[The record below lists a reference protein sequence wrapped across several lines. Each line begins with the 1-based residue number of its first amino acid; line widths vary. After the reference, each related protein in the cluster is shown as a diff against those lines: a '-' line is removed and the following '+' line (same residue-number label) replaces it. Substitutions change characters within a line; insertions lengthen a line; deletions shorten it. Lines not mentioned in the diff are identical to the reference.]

1 MKDSC
6 HSFLSSREC
15 ALLRSKFFFPK
26 YKIYRSYHQGAGS
39 TPPPQK
45 NSQYSDVARLLEH
58 LEYFFGCFLETVDS
72 VGHIPDSCKLFNFKC
87 LIYMRK
93 LRIKKS

>member
-15 ALLRSKFFFPK
+15 ALLRSKFSSKK
-26 YKIYRSYHQGAGS
+26 YKIYRSYHQGGGS

-45 NSQYSDVARLLEH
+45 THSTLTWPASWSTWNI
-58 LEYFFGCFLETVDS
+58 FFGCFLETEDS